1 MNIIETSVP
10 DVTKHNIS
18 LNKEKIAESIIQ
30 NVYPLF
36 DEVYQAKLDTVFQ
49 LKNRI
54 KTGREKISTE
64 KETMQQLMTAYRKEK
79 KITKI
84 LERIEKL
91 VQSGLTY
98 DNTVRHETV
107 IILKI
112 IDKLPEEKLDY
123 QLTKTMQILN
133 KRFSK

>member
-98 DNTVRHETV
+98 DNTLRHETV